1 VLPNLD
7 PTRKRKFRKYSASP
21 AGVILWSTGGFL
33 TIVLVTILIFL
44 NPKLTNLMAKFFN
57 MYGCNASLVLGSY
70 TFEVRILKT
79 KRNGYLEIPK
89 NPLEL
94 VSWVKA
100 TNNKSVFVI
109 SPTIDNLSLIS
120 DVKAGDIATVT
131 SANCKTTSYILSLA
145 IPGSLNIPTL
155 FDQPATGITIIMP
168 FENGTSGFLIH
179 GEFKNEIYIF
189 PTFELMTQTYPETSK
204 GSDTNLIIGTM
215 TQIIPVI
222 TPSQPTFTQVSA
234 TRISPFSITAP
245 TLYSPVA
252 SITQI
257 FTSTNT
263 GIPPTPQTTSTP
275 IIPTIDPTTGRP
287 GYLQSIIDTI
297 SGSIITRVVDDSWGA
312 ICRHHYS
319 KDQAWNADQTVI
331 WLNKGCDKFID
342 GNTYALLPNLKTPPD
357 SGGESRWSPIDRN
370 VIIYTSGSVLGKWN
384 PFTGTGVI
392 IRTFSGYS
400 SLSIGE
406 GEGNMSN
413 DGKFIAL
420 YSDVSNIGFAYDMV
434 NNIKYPDINFGSDVL
449 KSLSMSSLG
458 NYLIANIN
466 NDNAKI
472 FNLQG
477 VQVGNTWSEY
487 GCPSHYDFTVDQ
499 NGDEVAVGVCKTGYK
514 GIVKR
519 RLADGQI
526 TVIFPMGASHTSARN
541 IKRPGWVYVS
551 GLYYA
556 PYLNDVLA
564 IKIDGTGFEIIANVP
579 WIDDGIYESER
590 HASPSLDGT
599 KVIIATNWGIYD
611 GSSQSFVIKTNK

>member
-1 VLPNLD
+1 MIAEPPQRNSLLLIPL
-7 PTRKRKFRKYSASP
+7 RFRLLGIIYCETQLYLCLFYLIYKSEEKML
-21 AGVILWSTGGFL
+21 IHNNKKNQL
-33 TIVLVTILIFL
+33 TNKGIKWLLRMGLICAILITSFQVQKV
-44 NPKLTNLMAKFFN
+44 P
-57 MYGCNASLVLGSY
+57 VLA
-70 TFEVRILKT
+70 
-79 KRNGYLEIPK
+79 
-89 NPLEL
+89 
-94 VSWVKA
+94 A
-100 TNNKSVFVI
+100 TN
-109 SPTIDNLSLIS
+109 
-120 DVKAGDIATVT
+120 
-131 SANCKTTSYILSLA
+131 SYNNVSIFS
-145 IPGSLNIPTL
+145 PGSLNKKNPGNGATNQPQRITL
-155 FDQPATGITIIMP
+155 TWDASSNATSYQYCINTIASCTTPAKWISNRTKTSVNLRNLTKGVKYYWQVRSINATGITYA
-168 FENGTSGFLIH
+168 NGRSTAWWSFLIA
-179 GEFKNEIYIF
+179 FDTI
-189 PTFELMTQTYPETSK
+189 PTS
-204 GSDTNLIIGTM
+204 TN
-215 TQIIPVI
+215 V
-222 TPSQPTFTQVSA
+222 PTIVLPTNTNVPP
-234 TRISPFSITAP
+234 TTTP
-245 TLYSPVA
+245 TLTTWPPTSVPTNT
-252 SITQI
+252 SLPPTP
-257 FTSTNT
+257 TSTNT